1 MKKFVSKNEA
11 ASLLTGLSEEFVI
24 VKNPV
29 YVHPEFE
36 IYPLAPKLKGSIP
49 DIKGIVMDMDG
60 TTTTT
65 EELCLHSLE
74 YMVRRISGRYDK
86 NVWHGLDHEKDFPNV
101 IGNSTT
107 KHIEYLIKTY
117 QDTII
122 PEYVFKSFIRTAKW
136 TLQVGDD
143 KSRKEE
149 VESDLKAFGFYSE
162 FCERILPVISDA
174 IYDDSQEISEVNSFY
189 DDFSARTDFAEF
201 KNIVRAAITIYYQ
214 RYHYILRLINENM
227 IEGRKEE
234 FVVDPGKELIEPMNG
249 TAFFLAMVKGL
260 IPAESKPV
268 TEGFLRKYYPA
279 LSGEKFT
286 LANSELTRLV
296 NYFRNNPVKIAVVTS
311 SIRYEAEIVLREVF
325 RHILNEVTGWAATED
340 EKINLMDKFSS
351 FSKYYD
357 AVITASDSSEIRLK
371 PHRDLYCIALHRLDL
386 PKTDFDK
393 VIGFED
399 SESGT
404 IAIRAA
410 GISCCVAVPFAQTA
424 GHDLSAASYIAKGGL
439 PEVVVEK
446 GLFMNS

>member
-1 MKKFVSKNEA
+1 MKKFIGKDEA
-11 ASLLTGLSEEFVI
+11 TSLLTGLGEEFVI

-36 IYPLAPKLKGSIP
+36 LYPLAPKLTGFIP
-49 DIKGIVMDMDG
+49 GIKGIVMDMDG

-74 YMVRRISGRYDK
+74 YMVRRVSGKYDK
-86 NVWHGLDHEKDFPNV
+86 NVWHGLDHVRDFPNV

-117 QDTII
+117 HDIII
-122 PEYVFKSFIRTAKW
+122 PELVFKSFIRTAKW
-136 TLQVGDD
+136 TIQRGED

-149 VESDLKAFGFYSE
+149 VESDLKAFGLYNE
-162 FCERILPVISDA
+162 FCSRILPVESEDIF
-174 IYDDSQEISEVNSFY
+174 DDSAASHEVDLFY
-189 DDFSARTDFAEF
+189 SDLGGNTDFSEF
-201 KNIVRAAITIYYQ
+201 KNVVRAAITIYYQ
-214 RYHYILRLINENM
+214 RYHYILKLINENR

-260 IPAESKPV
+260 LPAKSDEITRNFIK
-268 TEGFLRKYYPA
+268 KYYPDLNDIRLDEA
-279 LSGEKFT
+279 AEKAEN
-286 LANSELTRLV
+286 LIK
-296 NYFRNNPVKIAVVTS
+296 YFRENPVKVAVVTS

-325 RHILNEVTGWAATED
+325 RHIHREVSGWECTESEKNKLNESFG
-340 EKINLMDKFSS
+340 S
-351 FSKYYD
+351 FSNYYD

-371 PHRDLYCIALHRLDL
+371 PHRDLYSIALHRIDI
-386 PKTDFDK
+386 PKKDFDK

-410 GISCCVAVPFAQTA
+410 GIGCCVAVPFAQTS
-424 GHDLSAASYIAKGGL
+424 GHDLNAASYIAKGGL

-446 GLFMNS
+446 SLFLNS